1 MAILFQTSRDRL
13 IMPFL
18 QTFYSNFAGPYGWA
32 AFRLAI
38 GGMLVIEGW
47 PKIIAPMA
55 QVGFVESIGMYPGW
69 FFSPFLAVL
78 QFVGGFMMVIGLLTR
93 PVALANTVMLL
104 VTLWYHMSHPYGDAL
119 LTADGIA
126 YLKDNAALLT
136 AAGQKLLAD
145 GGVGFLTGV
154 QTKAELASL
163 FWAAGAAVIA
173 ALGGGLISVDRVLG
187 KEF

>member
-1 MAILFQTSRDRL
+1 MAVLFETSRQRL
-13 IMPFL
+13 VLPFL
-18 QTFYSNFAGPYGWA
+18 QTFYSDFAEPFGWA
-32 AFRLAI
+32 AFRLTI
-38 GGMLVIEGW
+38 GGMLMIEGW

-55 QVGFVESIGMYPGW
+55 QTGFVESIGMHPGW

-93 PVALANTVMLL
+93 PVALANAVMLL
-104 VTLWYHMSHPYGDAL
+104 MTLWYHMSHPYGDAL
-119 LTADGIA
+119 LTAEGIT
-126 YLKDNAALLT
+126 YLQTNATLLT

-145 GGVGFLTGV
+145 GGVKFLTGV

-173 ALGGGLISVDRVLG
+173 AFGGGAISVDRMLA